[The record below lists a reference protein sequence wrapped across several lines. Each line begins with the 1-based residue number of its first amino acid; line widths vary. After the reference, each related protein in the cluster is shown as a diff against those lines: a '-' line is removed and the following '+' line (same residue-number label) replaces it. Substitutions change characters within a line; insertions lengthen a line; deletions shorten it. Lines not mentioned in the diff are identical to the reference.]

1 MKYKYI
7 PCFIIFLVSSC
18 LNTNRTKISGN
29 ISNPKEDI
37 ISFSSIGLKEEITF
51 KTSIDSKGY
60 FQLSFNLDT
69 PSYFNVLHGNESS
82 KMFINPNDN
91 IKLRLNTNEFDES
104 ISYSGSEASN
114 FLCEKYLLIE
124 NYNFYNENY
133 FLQDS
138 IKYIESI
145 NKFRK
150 LLRKKLN
157 SINNE
162 DFILKEE
169 TSINEML
176 DYYLNKQK
184 EISILPFEQKKFL
197 LNEYNFESTIN
208 IFDSLYSLDL
218 KNFNEFINN
227 YFLTL
232 NSYLEDIKDYEFI
245 NSKISEINKYLS
257 SWKERKV
264 QLEGI
269 PKEGEDFIDFT
280 YPDINNNLISLSDFK
295 GELVYIDVWASWC
308 GPCKKEIPSL
318 KKLEYDFK
326 DENLTFLSISVDEN
340 KEDWTSM
347 VIKKKLG
354 GIQLWANGWSEITDY
369 YAIFSIPRF
378 ILVSKDG
385 KIISNNAPRPSSN
398 EIKELLMKNI

>member
-7 PCFIIFLVSSC
+7 PCLIIFLVSSC
-18 LNTNRTKISGN
+18 LNTNKTKISGN

-37 ISFSSIGLKEEITF
+37 ISFSSIDLKEEITF

-60 FQLSFNLDT
+60 FQLSFNIDT

-157 SINNE
+157 SVNNE

-169 TSINEML
+169 TSINELL

-184 EISILPFEQKKFL
+184 EISNLPFEQKKFL
-197 LNEYNFESTIN
+197 LNEYNFKSNIN

-218 KNFNEFINN
+218 KNFNEFTNN

-347 VIKKKLG
+347 VIKKKD
-354 GIQLWANGWSEITDY
+354 A
-369 YAIFSIPRF
+369 
-378 ILVSKDG
+378 
-385 KIISNNAPRPSSN
+385 SNS
-398 EIKELLMKNI
+398 

>member
-1 MKYKYI
+1 MKYKFI
-7 PCFIIFLVSSC
+7 LCLIIFLVSSC
-18 LNTNRTKISGN
+18 LNINKTQISGN

-51 KTSIDSKGY
+51 KTSINSKGH

-69 PSYFNVLHGNESS
+69 PTYFNILHGNESS

-91 IKLRLNTNEFDES
+91 IKLKLNTNEFDES
-104 ISYSGSEASN
+104 ISYSGSAASN
-114 FLCEKYLLIE
+114 FLSEKYLLIE

-157 SINNE
+157 SINNK

-184 EISILPFEQKKFL
+184 EISNLPFEQKKYL
-197 LNEYNFESTIN
+197 LNEYNFKSTIN

-218 KNFNEFINN
+218 KKFNEFTNN

-232 NSYLEDIKDYEFI
+232 NSYLEDINDYEFT
-245 NSKISEINKYLS
+245 NSKINEVNKYLS
-257 SWKERKV
+257 SWKKRKV
-264 QLEGI
+264 QLENI

-295 GELVYIDVWASWC
+295 GNLVYIDVWASWC

-326 DENLTFLSISVDEN
+326 DKNLTFLSISVDEN

-378 ILVSKDG
+378 ILISKEG
-385 KIISNNAPRPSSN
+385 KIISNNAPRPSSD
-398 EIKELLMKNI
+398 EIIELLMKNV